1 MFLFVR
7 FLPAISIFE
16 MREVL
21 HHLAPAVVNEGPG
34 HAPRPRHGD

>member
-16 MREVL
+16 IRSILPQAKVKSHE
-21 HHLAPAVVNEGPG
+21 A
-34 HAPRPRHGD
+34 